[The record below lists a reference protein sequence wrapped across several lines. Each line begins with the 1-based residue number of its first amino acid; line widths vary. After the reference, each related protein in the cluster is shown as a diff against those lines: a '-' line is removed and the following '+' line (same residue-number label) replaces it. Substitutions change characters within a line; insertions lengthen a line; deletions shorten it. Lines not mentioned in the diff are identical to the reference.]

1 MKDLTKMIIGNSRKK
16 TVTDKEFAKL
26 YEKHVKKNGFSG
38 LGSLTPEKILENG
51 RTFQEVSKVLARDGS
66 HEFEFQP
73 IYEEGSQV
81 MYSDSAL
88 SSLGLGSVLA
98 TASATSYLMAD
109 ALKKTK
115 RPDEAFE
122 IQDVIAISLS
132 GLIVSYGLIG
142 GIRKLTNNIF
152 ENNVKGVIALPQG
165 SLDLEKPV
173 EDRAKTI
180 KQAIVDDTTYK
191 NSNISRTRLV
201 NNLISSANAF
211 ALAYHGY
218 KRHGQSGQPADIQ
231 QYIWAGCWGLAG
243 FYNLTNLGAA
253 YAVGFAQ
260 PKGMAVG
267 SQRAEIVDANART
280 SEILQ
285 VEATPTNVS
294 EATKPATAKKS
305 GRKPKTT
312 LVPANA

>member
-38 LGSLTPEKILENG
+38 LGALTPEQILENG

-115 RPDEAFE
+115 RPNEAFE

-142 GIRKLTNNIF
+142 GIRKLTNNVF
-152 ENNVKGVIALPQG
+152 ESNVKGVIALPQG

-173 EDRAKTI
+173 EDRATAI

-191 NSNISRTRLV
+191 SSNISKTRLV
-201 NNLISSANAF
+201 NNLISSVNAF

-218 KRHGQSGQPADIQ
+218 KRHGQAGQPADIQ

-260 PKGMAVG
+260 PKGMAIG
-267 SQRAEIVDANART
+267 SQRSEIVDANART
-280 SEILQ
+280 SQVLQ
-285 VEATPTNVS
+285 VEPATNVS
-294 EATKPATAKKS
+294 PETKPVATKS
-305 GRKPKTT
+305 GRKPKTA